1 MIVDLLAARLDS
13 LVPWTVYKHGLPKNV
28 TYPYLWVYSTAP
40 SPESLDLADSQSLR
54 NVTAWV
60 SAVSEDVDPD
70 AAATEA
76 AWGAQMAAEALVGWR
91 PAAGHWKP
99 APLSSQPP
107 RKDDDLPDLTVFYAV
122 SSWAFR
128 YQP

>member
-1 MIVDLLAARLDS
+1 MIVDLLAARIES
-13 LVPWTVYKHGLPKNV
+13 LVPRTVYRNALPTAV
-28 TYPYLWVYSTAP
+28 DARYLWVYTATP
-40 SPESLDLADSQSLR
+40 LPESMDLGDSQSLR

-60 SAVSEDVDPD
+60 NSTSANADPQV
-70 AAATEA
+70 AADEA

-99 APLSSQPP
+99 VPLAAQPP
-107 RKDDDLPDLTVFYAV
+107 VKDDDLPGVTVYYAV
-122 SSWAFR
+122 TSWAFR

>member
-1 MIVDLLAARLDS
+1 MIVDLLAARLES
-13 LVPWTVYKHGLPKNV
+13 LTPWTVYKNGLPKAPS
-28 TYPYLWVYSTAP
+28 YPYLWVYSTAP
-40 SPESLDLADSQSLR
+40 LPESVDLGDSQSLR

-60 SAVSEDVDPD
+60 SAVSEDVNPD
-70 AAATEA
+70 AAADEA

-99 APLSSQPP
+99 VPLASQPP
-107 RKDDDLPDLTVFYAV
+107 AKDDDLPDLTVFYAV
-122 SSWAFR
+122 SSWAFH